1 MTTVALRRWTR
12 EEYERMVDAG
22 ILGPNDKVELID
34 GEIVIMT
41 PQKSRH
47 ATGVQLALE
56 KLRDV
61 FGDGFVVRSQLPL
74 ALDAGSEPEPDVA
87 VVVGSVR
94 EFVDAHPVTAVL
106 VVEVADTSLAFD
118 RTAKAAVYA
127 RTGIADYWIVNLVD
141 RVVEAHRD
149 PQTAMASGS
158 RFASVQVLRN
168 GDVIAPLARPE
179 KRIAVAD
186 LLP

>member
-1 MTTVALRRWTR
+1 MGPAASTAWRGHCGAFVSWRRDGPFSVSGKALCTRRSRT
-12 EEYERMVDAG
+12 ASA
-22 ILGPNDKVELID
+22 
-34 GEIVIMT
+34 IVG
-41 PQKSRH
+41 S
-47 ATGVQLALE
+47 QLALE
-56 KLRDV
+56 KLRDL

-74 ALDAGSEPEPDVA
+74 ALDADSEPEPDVA

-118 RTAKAAVYA
+118 RTTKAAVYA

-141 RVVEAHRD
+141 RVVEVHRD
-149 PQTAMASGS
+149 PQTAMPSGS

-168 GDVIAPLARPE
+168 GDVIAPLARPDR
-179 KRIAVAD
+179 RIAVAD